1 MELLI
6 LKNGTIF
13 ARTVAEENGVFEL
26 VVVPDEDVPAYPT
39 AKPTNGYEWELE
51 YYNGI
56 LRWVEKERPLTTEE
70 RLEKLQQDVEQIKHE
85 WKVGEAVKVG
95 DRRYYNGVWYTCL
108 QAHTTQ
114 ADWTPDVVPALW
126 KAD

>member
-13 ARTVAEENGVFEL
+13 ARAVAEENGAFEL

-39 AKPTNGYEWELE
+39 VKPAIGYEWELE

-56 LRWVEKERPLTTEE
+56 LSWVEKERPLTTEE
-70 RLEKLQQDVEQIKHE
+70 RLEKLQQDVEQIKLE